1 MEFGIEAIWDGAHE
15 KPTIKLG
22 VDGTDET
29 QLSLIMD
36 HWEAARPLGINELAA
51 GIAAKLRAL

>member
-1 MEFGIEAIWDGAHE
+1 MESVMEAIWDGAHE

-22 VDGTDET
+22 VDGADET

-36 HWEAARPLGINELAA
+36 AWETARPLGIKELAA
-51 GIAAKLRAL
+51 VSAAKLRAL